1 MKRGGKRSVKLSGFH
16 RKLAWRLALTG
27 FLISVV
33 LGFSVWMHER
43 NVVGEAIISR
53 ALLGTA
59 HFTAQIETLI
69 EASGVSDREAVQRE
83 LEAFGARPVPDPK
96 GDFVLVIVYDTEGK
110 FVADLVDTEYGH
122 IDTVKS
128 LVSVGPPEFPAVGDY
143 TLEVARIEGIP
154 HVAIALPLTKRSGE
168 PVAYI
173 EGVFAVS
180 RETMAGIRREV
191 WEAVFWVIA
200 IVLMTTALL
209 YPTILTL
216 MRRLTRLSLNLLD
229 ANLETL
235 SVLGSAI
242 AKRDNDTDA
251 HNYRVTLLSVRL
263 AEALGLEPREIQ
275 SLIKGAFL
283 HDVGKIGIRD
293 SILLKPDHLT
303 DEEFQVMKT
312 HVQHGKDICER
323 SAWLQDAVDVVGHH
337 HEKYDGSGYSDG
349 LDGAAIPV
357 RARIFSIA
365 DVFDALTSRRPYKEA
380 FSLEETVDILKKGRG
395 IHFDPALLDP
405 FLEMAPALYE
415 ELAGREGEGLRQEVE
430 GITQRYFSEDTEVHF
445 D

>member
-1 MKRGGKRSVKLSGFH
+1 MKRGGRRSVRLGGFH

-27 FLISVV
+27 FLISMV

-59 HFTAQIETLI
+59 RFNAWIEDLL
-69 EASGVSDREAVQRE
+69 EASGVSDHEAVQRE
-83 LEAFGARPVPDPK
+83 LEAFGGRPVPDPK
-96 GDFVLVIVYDTEGK
+96 GDSSLIQGDFVLVRIFDTEGEI
-110 FVADLVDTEYGH
+110 VAETIEEAYGH

-191 WEAVFWVIA
+191 WETVFWVIA
-200 IVLMTTALL
+200 IVLVTTALL

-216 MRRLTRLSLNLLD
+216 MRRLTKLSLNLLD

-263 AEALGLEPREIQ
+263 AEALGLEPR
-275 SLIKGAFL
+275 
-283 HDVGKIGIRD
+283 D
-293 SILLKPDHLT
+293 
-303 DEEFQVMKT
+303 
-312 HVQHGKDICER
+312 R
-323 SAWLQDAVDVVGHH
+323 S
-337 HEKYDGSGYSDG
+337 
-349 LDGAAIPV
+349 
-357 RARIFSIA
+357 RA
-365 DVFDALTSRRPYKEA
+365 
-380 FSLEETVDILKKGRG
+380 
-395 IHFDPALLDP
+395 
-405 FLEMAPALYE
+405 
-415 ELAGREGEGLRQEVE
+415 
-430 GITQRYFSEDTEVHF
+430 
-445 D
+445 

>member
-1 MKRGGKRSVKLSGFH
+1 MKRGGRRSVRLGGFH
-16 RKLAWRLALTG
+16 RKLVWRLALTG
-27 FLISVV
+27 FLISMV

-59 HFTAQIETLI
+59 RFNAWIEDLL
-69 EASGVSDREAVQRE
+69 EASGVSDHEAVQRE
-83 LEAFGARPVPDPK
+83 LEAFGGRPVPDPR
-96 GDFVLVIVYDTEGK
+96 GDFVLVRIFDTEGEI
-110 FVADLVDTEYGH
+110 VAETIEEAYGH

-191 WEAVFWVIA
+191 WETVFWVIA
-200 IVLMTTALL
+200 IVLVTTALL

-216 MRRLTRLSLNLLD
+216 MRRLTKLSLNLLD

-323 SAWLQDAVDVVGHH
+323 SAWLRDAVDVVGHH
-337 HEKYDGSGYSDG
+337 HEKYDGSGYGEG
-349 LDGAAIPV
+349 LDGVEIPV

-365 DVFDALTSRRPYKEA
+365 DVFDALTSKRPYKEA
-380 FSLEETVDILKKGRG
+380 FSLEETVEILKKGRG
-395 IHFDPALLDP
+395 IHFDPALLDR

-415 ELAGREGEGLRQEVE
+415 ELSGREDEGLRQEVA

>member
-1 MKRGGKRSVKLSGFH
+1 MKGGGKRSVRLGEFH
-16 RKLAWRLALTG
+16 RKLAWRLVLTG
-27 FLISVV
+27 LLISMV

-43 NVVGEAIISR
+43 NVVGEAILSR
-53 ALLGTA
+53 ALLGAT
-59 HFTAQIETLI
+59 HFNAQIQNLL
-69 EASGVSDREAVQRE
+69 EASGVSDREAVQQE
-83 LEAFGARPVPDPK
+83 LDAFGASPVPNPK
-96 GDFVLVIVYDTEGK
+96 GKFVLVIVYDTDGK
-110 FVADLVDTEYGH
+110 VVADLVDMSCEH

-128 LVSVGPPEFPAVGDY
+128 LVSVGTPEFPAVGEY
-143 TLEVARIEGIP
+143 TLEVARIEGVP
-154 HVAIALPLTKRSGE
+154 YVAIASPLTKRNGD
-168 PVAYI
+168 PAAYI

-191 WEAVFWVIA
+191 LETVFWVIA
-200 IVLMTTALL
+200 IVLVTTALL

-216 MRRLTRLSLNLLD
+216 TRRLTKLSLNLLD

-263 AEALGLEPREIQ
+263 AEALGLEPGEIQ

-293 SILLKPDHLT
+293 NILLKPDHLT
-303 DEEFQVMKT
+303 DEEFRVMKT
-312 HVQHGKDICER
+312 HVRHGRDICER
-323 SAWLQDAVDVVGHH
+323 SAWLQDAVDVVRNH
-337 HEKYDGSGYSDG
+337 HEKYDGSGYGEG
-349 LDGAAIPV
+349 LGGEAIPV

-365 DVFDALTSRRPYKEA
+365 DVFDALTSRRPYKDP
-380 FSLEETVDILKKGRG
+380 FSLEETLEILKKGRG
-395 IHFDPALLDP
+395 IHFDPALLDR

-415 ELAGREGEGLRQEVE
+415 ELAGREDEGLRQEVD

>member
-1 MKRGGKRSVKLSGFH
+1 MRKDARSSVRLSGSH
-16 RKLAWRLALTG
+16 RRLAVRLGLTG
-27 FLISVV
+27 LVISAL

-43 NVVGEAIISR
+43 NVVGDAIISR
-53 ALLGTA
+53 ALLGA
-59 HFTAQIETLI
+59 NHFNVKIEKLLET
-69 EASGVSDREAVQRE
+69 SGVSDHDAVQSA
-83 LEAFGARPVPDPK
+83 LEAFGSRRVPDPK
-96 GDFVLVIVYDTEGK
+96 GEFVLVRVFDTDGEIVAETVEQAYESI
-110 FVADLVDTEYGH
+110 E
-122 IDTVKS
+122 TVKS
-128 LVSVGPPEFPAVGDY
+128 LVSVGPPEFPAPGDY
-143 TLEVARIEGIP
+143 TLEVARIEGVP
-154 HVAIALPLTKRSGE
+154 HVAIALPLTLRSGE

-191 WEAVFWVIA
+191 WETVFWVIV
-200 IVLMTTALL
+200 IVLATTALL

-216 MRRLTRLSLNLLD
+216 MGRLTRLSLNLLD

-263 AEALGLEPREIQ
+263 ARALGLEMSEIQ

-303 DEEFQVMKT
+303 EEEFQVMKT

-323 SAWLQDAVDVVGHH
+323 SAWLKDAVDVVGHH
-337 HEKYDGSGYSDG
+337 HEKYDGTGYGEG
-349 LDGAAIPV
+349 LDGEAIPV
-357 RARIFSIA
+357 RARIFAIA
-365 DVFDALTSRRPYKEA
+365 DVFDALTSKRPYKEP
-380 FSLEETVDILKKGRG
+380 FSLQETIEILEKGRG
-395 IHFDPALLDP
+395 IHFDPVHLDR

-415 ELAGREGEGLRQEVE
+415 EIAGREDEELRQEVE
-430 GITQRYFSEDTEVHF
+430 RIKEQYFSQDSDVHF

>member
-1 MKRGGKRSVKLSGFH
+1 VRLGGFH

-27 FLISVV
+27 FLISMV

-59 HFTAQIETLI
+59 HFNARIEDLL
-69 EASGVSDREAVQRE
+69 EASGVSDHEAVQRE
-83 LEAFGARPVPDPK
+83 LEAFGGRPVPDPK
-96 GDFVLVIVYDTEGK
+96 GDFVLVRIFDTGGEV
-110 FVADLVDTEYGH
+110 VAETIEEAYGY

-128 LVSVGPPEFPAVGDY
+128 LVSAGPPKFPSVGDY
-143 TLEVARIEGIP
+143 KLGVARIEGIP
-154 HVAIALPLTKRSGE
+154 HVAIALPLTNRSGE
-168 PVAYI
+168 LVAYI
-173 EGVFAVS
+173 EGIFAVS
-180 RETMAGIRREV
+180 RETVAGIRREV
-191 WEAVFWVIA
+191 WETVFWVIA
-200 IVLMTTALL
+200 IVLLTTALL
-209 YPTILTL
+209 YPAILTL
-216 MRRLTRLSLNLLD
+216 MRRLTKLSLNLLD

-263 AEALGLEPREIQ
+263 AEALGLEPRDIQ

-312 HVQHGKDICER
+312 HVRHGKDICER
-323 SAWLQDAVDVVGHH
+323 SAWLEDAVDVVGNH
-337 HEKYDGSGYSDG
+337 HEKYDGSGYGDG
-349 LDGAAIPV
+349 LDGEAIPV

-365 DVFDALTSRRPYKEA
+365 DVFDALTSRRPYKEP
-380 FSLEETVDILKKGRG
+380 FSLEETVEILKKGRG
-395 IHFDPALLDP
+395 IHFDPALLDR

-415 ELAGREGEGLRQEVE
+415 ELSGREDEGLREEVD